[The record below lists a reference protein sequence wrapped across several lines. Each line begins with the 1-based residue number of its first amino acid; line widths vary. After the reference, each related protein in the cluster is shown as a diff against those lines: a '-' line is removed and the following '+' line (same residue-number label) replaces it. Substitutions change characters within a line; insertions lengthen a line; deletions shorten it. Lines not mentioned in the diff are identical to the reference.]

1 MCVILHYYC
10 CCYYYR
16 YYELKSFSNAK
27 MDHYPEVS
35 VNERETPSSMLSSR
49 HDSASSIAKAA
60 AAGQR
65 PSGAS
70 TTDDSA
76 ARNSSYTSFP
86 SPSTHSH
93 SSNHS
98 STHRSDSSSSSNS
111 NLQRIEAEY
120 ARYTDAPPPYSEKA
134 YEGKSDDERC
144 NMRMTD
150 YAKEIS
156 RMMGRQLV
164 RGLKVDERE
173 KARKGDDKAR

>member
-1 MCVILHYYC
+1 
-10 CCYYYR
+10 
-16 YYELKSFSNAK
+16 

-134 YEGKSDDERC
+134 YEGKSDDERN

-164 RGLKVDERE
+164 RGLKIDERE
-173 KARKGDDKAR
+173 KGRKGDNKAK

>member
-1 MCVILHYYC
+1 
-10 CCYYYR
+10 
-16 YYELKSFSNAK
+16 

-70 TTDDSA
+70 TTDDST
-76 ARNSSYTSFP
+76 ARNSSYHSFP
-86 SPSTHSH
+86 SPSTHS
-93 SSNHS
+93 SNH

-111 NLQRIEAEY
+111 NVQRIEAEY

-134 YEGKSDDERC
+134 YEGKSDDER
-144 NMRMTD
+144 NSMRMTD

-164 RGLKVDERE
+164 RGLKIDERE
-173 KARKGDDKAR
+173 KGRKGDKAR

>member
-1 MCVILHYYC
+1 
-10 CCYYYR
+10 
-16 YYELKSFSNAK
+16 

-49 HDSASSIAKAA
+49 HDSASSIAKTA

-76 ARNSSYTSFP
+76 ARNSSYT
-86 SPSTHSH
+86 
-93 SSNHS
+93 
-98 STHRSDSSSSSNS
+98 DSSSSSNS

-134 YEGKSDDERC
+134 YEGKSDDER
-144 NMRMTD
+144 NSMRMTD

-164 RGLKVDERE
+164 RGLKIDERE
-173 KARKGDDKAR
+173 KGRKENKAK

>member
-1 MCVILHYYC
+1 
-10 CCYYYR
+10 
-16 YYELKSFSNAK
+16 

-70 TTDDSA
+70 TTDDST
-76 ARNSSYTSFP
+76 ARNSSYHSFP
-86 SPSTHSH
+86 SPSTHS
-93 SSNHS
+93 SNH
-98 STHRSDSSSSSNS
+98 STHRSVSSSSSNS
-111 NLQRIEAEY
+111 NVQRIEAEY

-134 YEGKSDDERC
+134 YEGKSDDER
-144 NMRMTD
+144 NSMRMTD

-173 KARKGDDKAR
+173 KGRKGDKAR

>member
-1 MCVILHYYC
+1 
-10 CCYYYR
+10 
-16 YYELKSFSNAK
+16 

-65 PSGAS
+65 PSGAT

-98 STHRSDSSSSSNS
+98 AHRSDSSLSSNS

-134 YEGKSDDERC
+134 YEGKSDDER
-144 NMRMTD
+144 NSMRMTD

-164 RGLKVDERE
+164 RGLKIDERE
-173 KARKGDDKAR
+173 KGRKGDNKAR

>member
-1 MCVILHYYC
+1 
-10 CCYYYR
+10 
-16 YYELKSFSNAK
+16 

-65 PSGAS
+65 PSGTS

-98 STHRSDSSSSSNS
+98 AHRSDSSSSSNS

-134 YEGKSDDERC
+134 YEGKSDDER
-144 NMRMTD
+144 NSMRMTD

-164 RGLKVDERE
+164 RGLKIDERE
-173 KARKGDDKAR
+173 KGKKGDNKAR